1 MLSWLAAEDL
11 KLKLFGNTSHS
22 AVLHFSSLKAA
33 MIFVSVTGSTYGL
46 GNSLKS
52 IWHAMSDYSFEKAKA
67 IVRLFKDPQKAPR
80 DFRLGLLLWNSSWTR
95 WLCSRE
101 PRGRQTCEGSTALFF
116 WGVFG
121 VWILTMRLHFDLSQG
136 FEKQWNLVDHRGH
149 ERPFP
154 CTGPAAESVSCWVFF
169 FFFFVVVYLC
179 TFFPPRCDILNFEM
193 KLETLVMYW
202 GMLLTI
208 EEMFVSFQVSAR
220 EPHPLSHQEFL
231 LWTQNAGAPVSFFH
245 FFPPSISPC
254 NTHYGLN

>member
-169 FFFFVVVYLC
+169 FFFCSCLFVY
-179 TFFPPRCDILNFEM
+179 FFPTQMWHIELWNEIRDVSYVLRNAVDHRGNVCLLPGFCKGTASAQSPRVPSLDSKCWS
-193 KLETLVMYW
+193 TC
-202 GMLLTI
+202 
-208 EEMFVSFQVSAR
+208 
-220 EPHPLSHQEFL
+220 EFFSL
-231 LWTQNAGAPVSFFH
+231 FSSKYFSL
-245 FFPPSISPC
+245 
-254 NTHYGLN
+254 